1 MIQFFGTPST
11 NKMIVKTF
19 LLFISFIWCA
29 QCQDDT
35 TPVTLHACMK
45 NIVIEDYDGD
55 LEAKTMELFE
65 NAETISFRSCNF
77 TSFNEN
83 FLHPM
88 KNLKKLVLA
97 HSRIENVKPDTSSC
111 CAQLKTIELIESNF
125 NTINEVDF
133 KKVAQMPSME
143 RFYMLRIDIPT
154 LPANTMVGSKL
165 KILEILYSNLA
176 TIEDGA
182 FNGMEKLEVLNLQK
196 NKIKVFPTGSLSS
209 LKNLKELNMAGNLI
223 EKMETKDI
231 PSLPNLEKLNLG
243 HNPIKNI
250 NLGGLKEKL
259 PKLKEVDVSGIDI
272 DLSKHEGVPL
282 VKKAVA

>member
-11 NKMIVKTF
+11 NKMIFKSF
-19 LLFISFIWCA
+19 LLFTALIWCV
-29 QCQDDT
+29 QCENNI
-35 TPVTLHACMK
+35 PVTLHDLK
-45 NIVIEDYDGD
+45 NIIVADYQGD
-55 LEAKTMELFE
+55 FDARTLELFE
-65 NAETISFRSCNF
+65 NVETITFQGCNF

-88 KNLKKLVLA
+88 KNLQKLVLTNT
-97 HSRIENVKPDTSSC
+97 HVENVKPDASSC
-111 CAQLKTIELIESNF
+111 CAKLKTIELLDSNF
-125 NTINEVDF
+125 NSINEVDF

-143 RFYMLRIDIPT
+143 RFFVHRIDIPT
-154 LPANTMVGSKL
+154 IPANIMVGANL
-165 KILEILYSNLA
+165 KILEIQYSNLA

-196 NKIKVFPTGSLSS
+196 NKIKVFPTDSLSS

-259 PKLKEVDVSGIDI
+259 PKLKAVDVSGIEI